1 MTSFVSVS
9 VSLSIS
15 VSVCGLST
23 WYVLDNN
30 SMFVLTTYNRVLTVC
45 QTIVVTL
52 YLYVLMTEVSTFP
65 VLICFD
71 RQESVYLFLSY
82 DRTSTYWPWGV
93 STYSELIRTN
103 LLCARTY
110 EQFELVLTLCSYVLA
125 STPHWFS
132 SLLCWFGQK
141 RGPLCSDF

>member
-1 MTSFVSVS
+1 MTSFASVS

-82 DRTSTYWPWGV
+82 DRTSTY
-93 STYSELIRTN
+93 
-103 LLCARTY
+103 
-110 EQFELVLTLCSYVLA
+110 
-125 STPHWFS
+125 
-132 SLLCWFGQK
+132 
-141 RGPLCSDF
+141 